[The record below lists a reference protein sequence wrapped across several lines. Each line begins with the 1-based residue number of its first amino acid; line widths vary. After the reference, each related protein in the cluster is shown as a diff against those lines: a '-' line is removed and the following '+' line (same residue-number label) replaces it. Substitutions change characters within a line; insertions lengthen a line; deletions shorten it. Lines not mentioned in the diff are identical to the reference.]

1 MKNTSY
7 IEKVGIFGIILT
19 AITSPCCFPL
29 FGIALSALGFGS
41 FELFGGIT
49 MYVFLAFVVLSVVG
63 AIFSCAYNKKVLPL
77 IIALIS
83 ALMIFYNYIY
93 DTESYNTMY
102 IGMVGLMITSIMNYY
117 ETKLFNV
124 MKNKKVI
131 LNSTITCPNCG
142 HKKEEIMPTDSCQ
155 FFYECENCKTTLKPK
170 QGDCC
175 VYCSYGS
182 VPCPPIQE
190 TGKSC
195 C

>member
-7 IEKVGIFGIILT
+7 IEKIGIFGIILT
-19 AITSPCCFPL
+19 AMTSPCCFPL

-49 MYVFLAFVVLSVVG
+49 MYVFLAFVVLSLVG
-63 AIFSCAYNKKVLPL
+63 AIFSYAYNKKVLPL

-83 ALMIFYNYIY
+83 ALMIFYNYFY
-93 DTESYNTMY
+93 DAESYNTMY

-117 ETKLFNV
+117 ETKLFNL

-131 LNSTITCPNCG
+131 LNSIITCPNCG

-155 FFYECENCKTTLKPK
+155 FFYECENCKARLKPK